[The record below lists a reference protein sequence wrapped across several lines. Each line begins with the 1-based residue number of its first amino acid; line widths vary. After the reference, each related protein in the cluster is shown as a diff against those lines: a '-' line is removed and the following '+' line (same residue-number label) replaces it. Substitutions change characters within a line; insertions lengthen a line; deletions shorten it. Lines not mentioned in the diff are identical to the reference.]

1 MKASELTIAL
11 FVVGI
16 VFLIIIPVPPL
27 VMDFLLIFNITLSI
41 IILLTTMY
49 VKDSLDFYVFPSIL
63 LVTTLIRLALN
74 ISSTRLI
81 LTHAYAGGVIQAFGS
96 FVIGGNPVVG
106 FIIFLIIAIVQFIVI
121 TKGAERVSEVAARF
135 TLDAMPGKQMAIDAD
150 LNAGLITE
158 REALERR
165 KQIQQEAKFYGAMD
179 GASKFVRGDAIVS
192 IIVIIINIVGGFI
205 IGMAMKGMDA
215 NTALHTYTLLT
226 VGEGLVNQI
235 PALLISTATGIIVTR
250 ASSEFNLGEDIVRQI
265 FSEPRI
271 LKMASL
277 LLFALVLVPLLP
289 KLPLI
294 LMGSL
299 FAYLG
304 FAITK
309 RVEIKEEEQEESI
322 RELESIRDPKKVYEL
337 LQIDPIELEFGYE
350 LIPLASGELL
360 DRIVMIRRQIALE
373 LGIVVPMI
381 RLRDNIQLKP
391 NEYVIKIKGNEIA
404 RGKVYVD
411 RYMAM
416 TAGEIEED
424 VEGIRER
431 EPAFGLPAIWVDE
444 NERSKVEAR
453 GYTVVDVPTVIATH
467 LTHIIKRHAYELLG
481 RQEVQNLIDN
491 IKSTHPALVEE
502 LIPKIMTVG
511 EVQKVLSNLLREG
524 IPIRDLVT
532 ILETLA
538 DYAPIAKDT
547 DVLTEYV
554 RQALARTISNKYASG
569 GRIEV
574 ITLDPAVEQI
584 VSSSITQTEHG
595 SYLAIEPSTAQRI
608 LRNIQEVS
616 KNVSLRGIQPVIL
629 TAPVTR
635 FYLRKLVEQI
645 SPDIAVLSYNE
656 LLPNIEV
663 ISVGTVKLD
672 EN

>member
-16 VFLIIIPVPPL
+16 VFLVIIPVPPL

-304 FAITK
+304 FATTK

-467 LTHIIKRHAYELLG
+467 LTHIIKQHAHELLG

-491 IKSTHPALVEE
+491 IKSTHPTLVEE

-554 RQALARTISNKYASG
+554 RQALARTISNRYASG

-584 VSSSITQTEHG
+584 ISSSITQTEHG

-645 SPDIAVLSYNE
+645 SPDIVVLSYNE

-663 ISVGTVKLD
+663 ISVGTVKLG